1 MKKEENLEE
10 LLPHAAPMTLLSG
23 CMQGDDE
30 SEADAWVDVSPASPF
45 YDASIGGV
53 PGCVALEYM
62 AQAMAAVAGLAHR
75 RRGEQPKVGF
85 VLGSRRM
92 SIAIPVFRSGERY
105 RVRAKCDYQDES
117 FGSFD
122 CKVEDPSG
130 ATVASARMTA
140 FQPSGELTEEI
151 MEKIR

>member
-1 MKKEENLEE
+1 MKKEENPEE

-30 SEADAWVDVSPASPF
+30 AEVVAWVDVSTASPF

-62 AQAMAAVAGLAHR
+62 AQTMAAVAGLAHR
-75 RRGEQPKVGF
+75 RSGEPPKVGF

-122 CKVEDPSG
+122 CKVEDSSG
-130 ATVASARMTA
+130 ATVASARLTA
-140 FQPSGELTEEI
+140 FQPSGELAEEI
-151 MEKIR
+151 MENIR

>member
-1 MKKEENLEE
+1 
-10 LLPHAAPMTLLSG
+10 MTLLSG

-30 SEADAWVDVSPASPF
+30 AEADAWVDVSPASPF

-62 AQAMAAVAGLAHR
+62 AQTMAVVVGLAR
-75 RRGEQPKVGF
+75 RRSGEPPKVGF

-92 SIAIPVFRSGERY
+92 SIAISVFRSGERY
-105 RVRAKCDYQDES
+105 CVHAKCDYQDES

-122 CKVEDPSG
+122 CKVEDSSG
-130 ATVASARMTA
+130 ATVASARLTA

-151 MEKIR
+151 LEQIR